1 MVSNDIIYIYVCIY
15 IQKCDFY
22 VLSCA
27 KFFFIAFQRTE
38 ESVGVGV
45 VLVLKAIGQ
54 KEEMSY
60 LHQDNI

>member
-1 MVSNDIIYIYVCIY
+1 M
-15 IQKCDFY
+15 
-22 VLSCA
+22 LSCA